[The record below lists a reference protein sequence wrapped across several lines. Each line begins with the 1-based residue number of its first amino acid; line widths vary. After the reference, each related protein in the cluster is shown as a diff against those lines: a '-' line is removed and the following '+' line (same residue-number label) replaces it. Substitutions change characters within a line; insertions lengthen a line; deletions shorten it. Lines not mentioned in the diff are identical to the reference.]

1 MMSSLKSFLSV
12 FGALLVV
19 CAISFAL
26 AQDPSGQNQFL
37 KSQYPQIQTN
47 LVTFPITTL
56 DGKTLM
62 ATGKLQ
68 IPRNLKGRGPAVLIL
83 HGSGGMDSRGTTHA
97 LDLNRAGMV
106 TLELDLWGPRGFS
119 GGAGSRSKHP
129 TENLPDVYGAYD
141 FLAAL
146 PNVDAERIGITGFSW
161 GGVLSLITATR
172 PITYQYGAGRRFA
185 AHLSFYPA
193 VCWGLN
199 KVPGFDFKSLNG
211 ANVRLLVGALDRYEA
226 DPESCPK
233 MVAALE
239 PRDKALVSVK
249 VYPNAEHGF
258 NMLEAPVG
266 YTDPYINQ
274 GKGGEGRSAPNAA
287 ARLDSRLEMVRFFLK
302 NLGKSSATMPAKP
315 IAPSLMLR

>member
-1 MMSSLKSFLSV
+1 MMSSLKTFGSV

-26 AQDPSGQNQFL
+26 AQDPSRQKQFL
-37 KSQYPQIQTN
+37 NSQYPQIQTN
-47 LVTFPITTL
+47 LVAFPITAL
-56 DGKTLM
+56 DGKPLM
-62 ATGKLQ
+62 AMGKLQ
-68 IPRNLKGRGPAVLIL
+68 IPRNLKGRAPAVLIL
-83 HGSGGMDSRGTTHA
+83 HGSAGIDSRGSMHA

-129 TENLPDVYGAYD
+129 NENLPDVYGAYD
-141 FLAAL
+141 YLAAL

-172 PITYQYGAGRRFA
+172 PVTNQYGAGRRFA
-185 AHLSFYPA
+185 SHLSFYPA

-199 KVPGFDFKSLNG
+199 KVPGFDFNTLNG
-211 ANVRLLVGALDRYEA
+211 AKVRILVGALDRYEA

-239 PRDKALVSVK
+239 PRDRPLVSVK

-258 NMLEAPVG
+258 NMLEAAFS
-266 YTDPYINQ
+266 YFDPYINQ

-287 ARLDSRLEMVRFFLK
+287 ARLDSRLEMVRFFLQ
-302 NLGKSSATMPAKP
+302 NLGESSATITAKP
-315 IAPSLMLR
+315 SAPSLMLR